1 MASGTSATVLQFRL
15 MSTNISNLMQELKDR
30 VLTTLGFDFGVK
42 IRFEKRRVHTAN
54 DVSNHEHA
62 EFSFHFLV

>member
-1 MASGTSATVLQFRL
+1 
-15 MSTNISNLMQELKDR
+15 MQELKDR